1 MIGGSSAKL
10 GAAVWTW
17 LMLGFLNLPIAM
29 IVFISFSAGEFLSFP
44 PPGFSFRW
52 YAAYLGS
59 ARWVGATLTSVE
71 IAAAAVLLAVP
82 LGVAASFGLVR
93 GRFPGRTLLLQLV
106 TAPMIV
112 PGIIAAVG
120 FYFFFA
126 RLGLV
131 GSKAAIVLAH
141 TALAVP
147 LVVVN
152 VGTALR
158 GFDLDLE
165 RAARNLGATRWRA
178 FWHVTRPLLQP
189 AVLTGALF
197 AFLMSFDE
205 LVVALF
211 VGGAD
216 TTTLPMRMW
225 SSLRDEIDP
234 TMAAIST
241 LLIALSALVIFG
253 AGFVRQRGGT
263 ASSSRFIR

>member
-1 MIGGSSAKL
+1 MTAPAKL

-29 IVFISFSAGEFLSFP
+29 IAFISFSAGEFLSFP
-44 PPGFSFRW
+44 PPGLSLRW

-59 ARWVGATLTSVE
+59 DRWVGSTITSIE
-71 IAAAAVLLAVP
+71 IATATVLLATP
-82 LGVAASFGLVR
+82 LGVAASFGLIR
-93 GRFPGRTLLLQLV
+93 GRFPGRAILLQLA

-126 RLGLV
+126 HLGLIGTRV
-131 GSKAAIVLAH
+131 AIVLAH

-147 LVVVN
+147 LVVIN
-152 VGTALR
+152 VVGALR
-158 GFDLDLE
+158 SFDIDLE

-189 AVLTGALF
+189 SVLTGALF

-211 VGGAD
+211 IGGAD

-234 TMAAIST
+234 TIAAIST
-241 LLIALSALVIFG
+241 FLIALSGLVIFG
-253 AGFVRQRGGT
+253 AGRIRQRGGT
-263 ASSSRFIR
+263 ASPSRFF